1 MMKTPGQ
8 HRRVTIALLLSAL
21 LHGLGVWLAHVLIPL
36 DFEERAFRVRL
47 PVRRMEIKRL
57 KSRPPLPVPHQFL
70 ERLRAAEGAP
80 DLEIELATGE
90 EVSLP
95 EVEIPLVDEGLPLVG
110 KEKPSAVERDT
121 LNASLDHLEQVGE
134 LPLDLVEL
142 DAEAR
147 ERTVVLLDPDTG
159 KLKKAYLHIPCYRNS
174 RDRHGGRRLAQTM
187 ERGWHGGRELAQT
200 MKMIERGERLP
211 SWPPFENQIHWYNL
225 GDSSSRWIPVEGEP
239 APDPIH
245 RFPTFYG
252 RQKLTYQEVKK
263 YPFLATDYID
273 VESTDVMIRY
283 LMEGG
288 FALLNGG
295 QYYHLK
301 RELERTVE
309 KRLETVRIGLGHP
322 VFHAY
327 YDVTEYRDP
336 NGTCPSVG
344 PLWTLRLDGRLIAIT
359 GVPRFNLAAP
369 CLSNQLYVNALV
381 YGLVQPSRM
390 GGRYIAR
397 KWKVN

>member
-1 MMKTPGQ
+1 
-8 HRRVTIALLLSAL
+8 
-21 LHGLGVWLAHVLIPL
+21 
-36 DFEERAFRVRL
+36 
-47 PVRRMEIKRL
+47 MEKI
-57 KSRPPLPVPHQFL
+57 
-70 ERLRAAEGAP
+70 
-80 DLEIELATGE
+80 
-90 EVSLP
+90 
-95 EVEIPLVDEGLPLVG
+95 
-110 KEKPSAVERDT
+110 
-121 LNASLDHLEQVGE
+121 
-134 LPLDLVEL
+134 
-142 DAEAR
+142 
-147 ERTVVLLDPDTG
+147 
-159 KLKKAYLHIPCYRNS
+159 
-174 RDRHGGRRLAQTM
+174 
-187 ERGWHGGRELAQT
+187 WHGGRELART
-200 MKMIERGERLP
+200 MEMIERGEGLP
-211 SWPPFENQIHWYNL
+211 SGSPFENQIHWYNL
-225 GDSSSRWIPVEGEP
+225 GASSSKWIPVEWEP

-245 RFPTFYG
+245 RFPTFYR

-263 YPFLATDYID
+263 YPFLAMDYID

-301 RELERTVE
+301 RELERTAD
-309 KRLETVRIGLGHP
+309 KRLETVRVGLGHP

-344 PLWTLRLDGRLIAIT
+344 PLRALRLDGRLIAIT
-359 GVPRFNLAAP
+359 GVPRFNLDAP

>member
-1 MMKTPGQ
+1 MKTPGQ

-21 LHGLGVWLAHVLIPL
+21 LHGLGVWLADVLMPP
-36 DFEERAFRVRL
+36 DFEERVFRVQL
-47 PVRRMEIKRL
+47 PVRRMEIERL
-57 KSRPPLPVPHQFL
+57 KSRPPIPVPHQLL
-70 ERLRAAEGAP
+70 ERLRAAEGPP
-80 DLEIELATGE
+80 DLEIELAMGE

-110 KEKPSAVERDT
+110 KEKKPSAVERDT
-121 LNASLDHLEQVGE
+121 LDASLGHLEQVGE

-147 ERTVVLLDPDTG
+147 ERTIVLIDPDTG

-174 RDRHGGRRLAQTM
+174 KD
-187 ERGWHGGRELAQT
+187 WHGGRELTQT

-211 SWPPFENQIHWYNL
+211 SWPPFENQIHWYHL
-225 GDSSSRWIPVEGEP
+225 GARSNRWIPVEWDP

-245 RFPTFYG
+245 SFPTFYS
-252 RQKLTYQEVKK
+252 RQKLAYQEVKK
-263 YPFLATDYID
+263 YPFLATAYID
-273 VESTDVMIRY
+273 VESTDVMVRY

-288 FALLNGG
+288 FALLNGW
-295 QYYHLK
+295 QYSHLK
-301 RELERTVE
+301 RELERTVD
-309 KRLETVRIGLGHP
+309 KRLETVQIELGHP

-327 YDVTEYRDP
+327 YDVTEYREA
-336 NGTCPSVG
+336 NRTCPGVG
-344 PLWTLRLDGRLIAIT
+344 PLRALRFDGRLIAIT
-359 GVPRFNLAAP
+359 GVPKFNLRAP
-369 CLSNQLYVNALV
+369 CHSNQVYVNALV